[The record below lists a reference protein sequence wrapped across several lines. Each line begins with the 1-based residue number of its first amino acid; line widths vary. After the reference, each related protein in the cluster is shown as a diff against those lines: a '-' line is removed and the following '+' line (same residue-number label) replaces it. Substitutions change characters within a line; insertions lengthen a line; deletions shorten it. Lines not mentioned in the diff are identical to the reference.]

1 MRYLTRYLTTYWMLL
16 GLFCVLGCA
25 DETEPR
31 VDPPSS
37 RQDAVLRISETAL
50 ASHFLRVRMASDKYR
65 ALNGAY
71 PSEVRQL
78 VEGGFLHPG
87 QELDPWD
94 RPYVLSVDSGRLVI
108 TSLGPDGVPGGGDD
122 RVSLAH

>member
-1 MRYLTRYLTTYWMLL
+1 MLF
-16 GLFCVLGCA
+16 GLFCVLGCG

-50 ASHFLRVRMASDKYR
+50 ASQFLRVRMASDKYR

-71 PSEVRQL
+71 PSEVSQL

-94 RPYVLSVDSGRLVI
+94 RPYVLTVDSATLVI

>member
-1 MRYLTRYLTTYWMLL
+1 M
-16 GLFCVLGCA
+16 
-25 DETEPR
+25 
-31 VDPPSS
+31 
-37 RQDAVLRISETAL
+37 
-50 ASHFLRVRMASDKYR
+50 
-65 ALNGAY
+65 
-71 PSEVRQL
+71 RQL

-108 TSLGPDGVPGGGDD
+108 TSLGPDGVAGGDDD